1 MAGPADVPP
10 RSSRLARAI
19 AVAALGIGAFIVALI
34 LVIVIHEAAHF
45 AVARAFGIKVT
56 EFFVGFGPK
65 LWSRMRGETEVGVKA
80 IVAGGYVKIAGMNP
94 YETIA
99 PEDYPRTFGA
109 KPIWQR
115 SLVILAGPATHFV
128 LAFLCFALWL
138 GFVGQPVAKGT
149 MIDRVVPRLEGTE
162 SPAAAAGLQPGDVI
176 VAVDNIRDPSTEQLV
191 RYQTANAGEPI
202 TFTIRRDGT
211 TLQLELVPVPS
222 EGVEGEQIGRIGVN
236 VGPRS
241 LVRDTAGVLG
251 SVTGAA
257 DLVGDNL
264 AGTVRGVARIF
275 GPEGVGRLATLVFTD
290 EPRRD
295 EDPASV
301 VGIGRVAGSLASDDR
316 FGDLLLLFGVVN
328 VFVGLLNLLPLPP
341 FDGGHLAMLAIEKI
355 RGRPVDMRKVI
366 PVSAAVAAF
375 FIIFTVA
382 VVYVDLVKPPV

>member
-1 MAGPADVPP
+1 M
-10 RSSRLARAI
+10 
-19 AVAALGIGAFIVALI
+19 AALGIGAFIIALI

-56 EFFVGFGPK
+56 EFFIGFGPK

-94 YETIA
+94 YETIT

-115 SLVILAGPATHFV
+115 ALVIVAGPATHFV
-128 LAFLCFALWL
+128 LAFVCFALWL
-138 GFVGQPVAKGT
+138 GFVGQPVAHGT
-149 MIDRVVPRLEGTE
+149 RIDRVEPRLAGDA
-162 SPAAAAGLQPGDVI
+162 SPAALAGLERGDV
-176 VAVDNIRDPSTEQLV
+176 VVSVDGLHDPSTEALV
-191 RYQTANAGEPI
+191 RYTTAHTGEPL
-202 TFTIRRDGT
+202 TFTVRRDGET
-211 TLQLELVPVPS
+211 FQVELTPVLS
-222 EGVEGEQIGRIGVN
+222 DVGGQQIGRIGVR
-236 VGPRS
+236 VGPRTI
-241 LVRDTAGVLG
+241 VRQTEGVFG
-251 SVTGAA
+251 SVTGAG

-264 AGTVRGVARIF
+264 VGTVRGVARIF
-275 GPEGVGRLATLVFTD
+275 GPQGIGRLATLVFTD
-290 EPRRD
+290 APRQQ

-301 VGIGRVAGSLASDDR
+301 VGVGRVAGSLASRDQ

-341 FDGGHLAMLAIEKI
+341 FDGGHLTMLAIEKI
-355 RGRPVDMRKVI
+355 RGRPVDMRKVV

>member
-1 MAGPADVPP
+1 
-10 RSSRLARAI
+10 
-19 AVAALGIGAFIVALI
+19 VAALGIGAFIVALI

-115 SLVILAGPATHFV
+115 ALVILAGPATHFV
-128 LAFLCFALWL
+128 LAFVCFALWL
-138 GFVGQPVAKGT
+138 GFVGEPVATGT
-149 MIDRVVPRLEGTE
+149 VIDEVAPRLEGVE
-162 SPAAAAGLQPGDVI
+162 SPAAAAGLQPGDVV
-176 VAVDNIRDPSTEQLV
+176 VAVDGIREPSMDELV
-191 RYQTANAGEPI
+191 RYTTAHVGEPI
-202 TFTIRRDGT
+202 TFTILRDGS
-211 TLQLELVPVPS
+211 TLRLEPVPVIS
-222 EGVEGEQIGRIGVN
+222 EGVDGEQIGRIGVL
-236 VGPRS
+236 VRPES
-241 LVRDTAGVLG
+241 IVRDTEGVYG

-264 AGTVRGVARIF
+264 VGTVRGVGRIF
-275 GPEGVGRLATLVFTD
+275 GPEGIGRLATLVFTD
-290 EPRRD
+290 APRQD

-301 VGIGRVAGSLASDDR
+301 VGVGRVAGSLASRDQ
-316 FGDLLLLFGVVN
+316 FGDLLLLFGIVN

-341 FDGGHLAMLAIEKI
+341 FECGHLTLLAIEKI

>member
-1 MAGPADVPP
+1 M
-10 RSSRLARAI
+10 
-19 AVAALGIGAFIVALI
+19 AALGIGAFIVALI

-65 LWSRMRGETEVGVKA
+65 LWSRVRGETEVGVKA

-94 YETIA
+94 YETVP
-99 PEDYPRTFGA
+99 PEDFPRTFGA
-109 KPIWQR
+109 KPVWQR
-115 SLVILAGPATHFV
+115 ALVIGAGPATHLV
-128 LAFLCFALWL
+128 LAFVCFALWL
-138 GFVGQPVAKGT
+138 GFVGQPTLTSPLV
-149 MIDRVVPRLEGTE
+149 VLVPRTLDGVPG
-162 SPAAAAGLQPGDVI
+162 PAYDAGLRVGDRI
-176 VAVDNIRDPSTEQLV
+176 VAVDDLKAPTTDRLV
-191 RYQTANAGEPI
+191 AYTQRHVGEPMTI
-202 TFTIRRDGT
+202 TVLRDGRT
-211 TLQLELVPVPS
+211 VAVVVEPVLS
-222 EGVEGEQIGRIGVN
+222 EVGGEQIGRIGVEL
-236 VGPRS
+236 GPG
-241 LVRDTAGVLG
+241 LRDTAGVLG

-264 AGTVRGVARIF
+264 VGTVRGVARIF
-275 GPEGVGRLATLVFTD
+275 GPEGIGRLATLVFTD

-341 FDGGHLAMLAIEKI
+341 FDGGHLAVLAIEKI
-355 RGRPVDMRKVI
+355 RGRPVDMRKVV

-382 VVYVDLVKPPV
+382 VVYVDVVKPPV